1 MENLERIKMS
11 LAYDANRLIKLD
23 LRPFGIDISQVYFY
37 LDHLNHPFFSGNK
50 VRKLY
55 GSLKVLV
62 NQDYDSLITIGGNYS
77 NYLYACSYIP
87 ELFQKKLVVIVKG
100 HEPINYGY
108 TLAHLKEKGVHLHFY
123 PREEIRNNLG
133 EILLTL
139 QNLYPKSMYLTEGG
153 TNEWT
158 YEGFKDLIGPE
169 IENFDTVCVPVG
181 TLGTY
186 SGIAHYLSDSR
197 KFRGYAAHLDFS
209 LQSQG
214 NIIFDYSF
222 GGFAKMTEELMSF
235 VRKFEYTYEILL
247 DPIYTSKMMY
257 GIIQD
262 LKKGILY
269 PDQKIIAIHTGGL
282 QGWNG
287 FNKN

>member
-1 MENLERIKMS
+1 MENLEQIKMS

-37 LDHLNHPFFSGNK
+37 LDYLNHPFFSGNK

-55 GSLKVLV
+55 GSLKILV

-77 NYLYACSYIP
+77 NYLYACSFIP
-87 ELFQKKLVVIVKG
+87 ELFLKKLVVIVKG
-100 HEPINYGY
+100 HEPKIYGY
-108 TLAHLKEKGVHLHFY
+108 TLEHLKEKGVCLHFY
-123 PREEIRNNLG
+123 PRKKIKNDFNEIVHS
-133 EILLTL
+133 L
-139 QNLYPKSMYLTEGG
+139 QNLYPKSMFIPEGG
-153 TNEWT
+153 TNEWAF
-158 YEGFKDLIGPE
+158 EGFKDLIGPE

-197 KFRGYAAHLDFS
+197 KLRGYAAHLDFS

-214 NIIFDYSF
+214 NIIYDYSF
-222 GGFAKMTEELMSF
+222 GGFAKMTNELRSF
-235 VRKFEYTYEILL
+235 ANAFEYNYKIQL

-262 LKKGILY
+262 LKKGILHS
-269 PDQKIIAIHTGGL
+269 DQKIIAIHTGGL

-287 FNKN
+287 FK